1 MSRPPAEIIVDD
13 TPQSGRFNM
22 AMDEALLEFGAE
34 RSCCVVRIYEWA
46 EPTVTLGYF
55 QGSTSASTRPAS
67 DDSLRGLPVVRRLS
81 GGGAILHDRELTYS
95 CVVPASHPVRHD
107 PSELYTL
114 VHEQLIR
121 LLAECHV
128 PATLRRDFNVRSNA
142 EQGQAGDGNSAAA
155 EPFLCFLRSNP
166 NDIVHASGAK
176 IVGSAQ
182 RRRKGVILQ
191 HGSLLLAESVAAM
204 GIRGIRELSLEFDE
218 SRFRRELPVS
228 VAAAVSDN
236 WTLRAY
242 TQDELHRCD
251 QLQLPTD

>member
-13 TPQSGRFNM
+13 TPQNGRFNM

-34 RSCCVVRIYEWA
+34 RSCSVVRIYEWS

-55 QGSTSASTRPAS
+55 QGSTSAAIQSSP

-107 PSELYTL
+107 PSELYSL

-121 LLAECHV
+121 LLAECGV
-128 PATLRRDFNVRSNA
+128 PAMLRSEFAIQHNA
-142 EQGQAGDGNSAAA
+142 EQAKDSAGASAAA

-166 NDIVHASGAK
+166 NDIVHVSGAK

-182 RRRKGVILQ
+182 RRRKGVVLQ
-191 HGSLLLAESVAAM
+191 HGSVLLAESVAAK
-204 GIRGIRELSLEFDE
+204 GIHGIRELSPEFDE
-218 SRFRRELPVS
+218 SRFRRELS
-228 VAAAVSDN
+228 QKVAAAVSDE
-236 WTLRAY
+236 WKLRAF
-242 TQDELHRCD
+242 TQDELRRCE
-251 QLQLPTD
+251 QLQLPAV

>member
-1 MSRPPAEIIVDD
+1 MSRPPAEIIVDS

-67 DDSLRGLPVVRRLS
+67 VDSLRGLPVVRRLS

-121 LLAECHV
+121 LLAECNV
-128 PATLRRDFNVRSNA
+128 PATLRCDFKVRSDA
-142 EQGQAGDGNSAAA
+142 EQRQAVVGDSAAA

-191 HGSLLLAESVAAM
+191 HGSLLLAESVAAK